1 VTSNHLIWL
10 DHPAEEW
17 LGALPI
23 GNGRIGAM
31 VFGRVPVERLALNHE
46 NLWRG
51 VTRDRTT
58 EPVHQRLPE
67 IRRKLFAAQWNEAG
81 ELAKQYLSGHDRR
94 VQPYQPVGDLTIDL
108 GGMSNVSGY
117 RRELDIRDGIARVR
131 YSRDGIELVRETFA
145 SAEHGLI
152 VHHVRASRAATIDA
166 DVGFGRIEDP
176 DCEISRWTEDNRVGI
191 SGLFVEGVE
200 FAAEARIFHTG
211 GTLEWSGGGADRSV
225 RRADELLVIAT
236 IATDYCQ
243 PDPIDWCS
251 KHLDSIPTHHQALR
265 SAHVAEHRSFF
276 DRVSLHLGVDD
287 RSDIPTDRRVG
298 LVKEGKSDPG
308 LVALYFD
315 FGRYLMISS
324 SRKCE
329 QPANLQGIWNEEL
342 DPPWQSDIHN
352 DVNIEMNY
360 WPAEPCNLSECVKP
374 YFDYFVRHIPNAE
387 KAARD
392 LYDCGG
398 LFYAIQ
404 GEIWNPCTP
413 ESPGWDVWVGGAPWI
428 ADQFWTSWEY
438 SLDLG
443 FLRETVY
450 PFIKGVAAF
459 FEDYLV
465 RDANSVLVVAPSQSP
480 ENRFVAGSS
489 PVSLCTNAAMDLAL
503 IRMTLVRCIEA
514 SEILGVDDEKRAT
527 WQGILD
533 DLAPFAIGRHGQL
546 QEWGEDFEEAE
557 PGHRHLSH
565 MVGVHPGD
573 LMTPDRLPEFYRA
586 ARVSLERRLAAGGG
600 HTGWSRSWVA
610 CFWARFAEGDL
621 AYEHMLHLITDFATE
636 SLLDLHPPRIF
647 QIDGNLGGTAA
658 VAEMLLQSHGGV
670 IRLLPALPS
679 AWPDGSVKGLRARG
693 GFEVDI
699 TWKGGKLTNARVTS
713 LRGAPCVLETPDQEC
728 EFVSDDFPVAAG
740 PANRLTTPTREGQV
754 IEVRRRT

>member
-1 VTSNHLIWL
+1 MTSKHLIWL

-17 LGALPI
+17 LGAFPI

-31 VFGRVPVERLALNHE
+31 LFGGVPVERLALNHE

-58 EPVHQRLPE
+58 EPRHQHLPE
-67 IRRKLFAAQWNEAG
+67 IREKLFAGEWNEAG

-108 GGMSNVSGY
+108 GGSPDVSGY
-117 RRELDIRDGIARVR
+117 RRELDLADGIARVA
-131 YSRDGIELVRETFA
+131 YSADGVNFVREALA
-145 SAEHGLI
+145 SAEHGVI
-152 VHHVRASRAATIDA
+152 AYHVRASKPESICA
-166 DVGFGRIEDP
+166 DIALKRIEDP
-176 DCEISRWTEDNRVGI
+176 DCETRPWSDATRLGFEGR
-191 SGLFVEGVE
+191 FVEGIT
-200 FAAEARIFHTG
+200 FAVDARVLANG
-211 GTLEWSGGGADRSV
+211 GNVRQTAGQGLLVSGAN
-225 RRADELLVIAT
+225 ELLVVLAM
-236 IATDYCQ
+236 ATDYCE
-243 PDPIDWCS
+243 PDPRSWCS
-251 KHLDSIPTHHQALR
+251 RRLDSVPMDYQALR

-276 DRVSLHLGVDD
+276 DRVSLDLGVVD
-287 RSDIPTDRRVG
+287 RSDIPTDRRVA
-298 LVKEGKSDPG
+298 LVREGEGDPG
-308 LVALYFD
+308 LVALYFHY
-315 FGRYLMISS
+315 GRYLLISS
-324 SRKCE
+324 SRRCE
-329 QPANLQGIWNEEL
+329 QPANLQGIWNEDL
-342 DPPWQSDIHN
+342 KPAWNSDIHN

-360 WPAEPCNLSECVKP
+360 WPAEPCNLSDCAKP
-374 YFDYFVRHIPNAE
+374 YLDYYVRHVPDAE

-392 LYDCGG
+392 LYDCAG

-438 SLDLG
+438 SFDG
-443 FLRETVY
+443 DFLRETVY
-450 PFIKGVAAF
+450 PFLKGVARF

-465 RDANSVLVVAPSQSP
+465 RDSNGALVVAPSQSP
-480 ENRFVAGSS
+480 ENRFIAGSS
-489 PVSLCTNAAMDLAL
+489 PVSLCINAAMDLAL
-503 IRMTLVRCIEA
+503 IRMTLLRCIQA
-514 SEILGVDDEKRAT
+514 SETLGLDEDKRAT
-527 WQGILD
+527 WRGILD
-533 DLAPFAIGRHGQL
+533 DLAPFAIGKYGQL

-610 CFWARFAEGDL
+610 CFWARFFEGDL

-647 QIDGNLGGTAA
+647 QIDGNFGGTAA

-679 AWPDGSVKGLRARG
+679 AWPDGSVNGLRARG

-699 TWKGGKLTNARVTS
+699 AWKGGQLASARITS
-713 LRGAPCVLETPDQEC
+713 LRGAECVLETPDQEC
-728 EFVSDDFPVAAG
+728 EVVVDGNPVSTTPRT
-740 PANRLTTPTREGQV
+740 RLTTATRHGMV
-754 IEVRRRT
+754 IEVRGRT